1 MDSDSD
7 SIRSLQS
14 TQSDLED
21 EQFNELYDLI
31 DLNAWTYNAFSNRG
45 CDFAG
50 NLRSIIR
57 SESSIKLE
65 YDLTD
70 LFIFSRTKIEH
81 IYRAVLWSTQRPA
94 QDHAHQP
101 LYHCPRGTL

>member
-31 DLNAWTYNAFSNRG
+31 DLNAWTYNAFSNR
-45 CDFAG
+45 CSDFAG
-50 NLRSIIR
+50 NLRTIIR
-57 SESSIKLE
+57 SESSFKLE
-65 YDLTD
+65 YDYTD
-70 LFIFSRTKIEH
+70 LFLFSRTKIEISNALSH
-81 IYRAVLWSTQRPA
+81 IL
-94 QDHAHQP
+94 HK
-101 LYHCPRGTL
+101 